1 MKELKKQIK
10 KHVNSSLLGDKLL
23 EDTHRQI
30 QEVKAR
36 LNKTEKDH
44 LEYVLNSIAKIE
56 YDYILEQDTKERQK
70 LRQAIQYN
78 TYALLINIEG
88 AISADA
94 AVLINRVGYVLGIVL
109 YIAGK
114 TALKSFIGL

>member
-114 TALKSFIGL
+114 IALKSFIGL